1 MANVQLMDLPGTA
14 LQQLL
19 LSVPA
24 PIAFMLATT
33 CRRFHE
39 ELKHNRKVLS
49 VLFASLLYWCGPLSP
64 ANVMSVHMTG
74 NPAQND

>member
-1 MANVQLMDLPGTA
+1 MAEVQLMDLPGTA

-39 ELKHNRKVLS
+39 ELKHNRKVLY
-49 VLFASLLYWCGPLSP
+49 VVFACLLLVWHFCSLSKFCLS
-64 ANVMSVHMTG
+64 T
-74 NPAQND
+74 